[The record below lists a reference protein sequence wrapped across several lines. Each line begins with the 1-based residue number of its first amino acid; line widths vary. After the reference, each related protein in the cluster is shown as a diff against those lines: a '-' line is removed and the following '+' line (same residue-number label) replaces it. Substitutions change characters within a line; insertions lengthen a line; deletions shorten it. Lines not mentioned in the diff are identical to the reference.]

1 MRKFPN
7 VILFSCLLLLLTFI
21 DVEAGCEGSLFA
33 VISTYSENLNS
44 LFSSLASK
52 VTANDGFY
60 NTSTGEGSN
69 KVYGLALFGQGYK
82 KQGCANCVEQA
93 TMTMLLAL
101 YGMLII
107 LSLLNSSFS
116 RLLCQIIL

>member
-21 DVEAGCEGSLFA
+21 DDRYQHLLIFYQPLV
-33 VISTYSENLNS
+33 TYSENLNS

-60 NTSTGEGSN
+60 NTSTGEGPN